1 MDVPSDSSNLKPSS
15 TDSTNKDTSL
25 LIAQQDNNFPNTHPI
40 KHITEEM
47 KLTTVHSQS
56 VMSLI
61 LLKDNR
67 IASGSIDGSISICS
81 INIIEHKWTRN
92 IHKANAHNNWVCT
105 LCELT
110 DTTLVSG
117 GADCQAKI
125 WKILPNELQHIKT
138 ISTFTNIINSI
149 ISLTKGRFASCSDD
163 KTIQIWEDTTYQHI
177 ITFNSDIDYY
187 KSLVQLNGKD
197 TLVACGYTSYLSFW
211 NIDTYVNVHN
221 MKGYNV
227 SRPSYMIALPNGNV
241 ALCSKVDQETIII
254 INTSSYKEIK
264 RIKVENYITK
274 PTTLCVVNEDSFMYV
289 RDGNVVQVSNV
300 DYSVISKVKG
310 NRFDAWFG
318 GVVLIEDGKYF
329 VTTSRFDLTVMKIE
343 YE

>member
-1 MDVPSDSSNLKPSS
+1 MDIPSDSSNLKPSI
-15 TDSTNKDTSL
+15 DVL
-25 LIAQQDNNFPNTHPI
+25 PQLNNNSPNNTHPI

-47 KLTTVHSQS
+47 KLTTIHSQS
-56 VMSLI
+56 IMSLI
-61 LLKDNR
+61 ILKDNR

-81 INIIEHKWTRN
+81 INITEHKWTRN

-110 DTTLVSG
+110 TTTTLVSG

-125 WKILPNELQHIKT
+125 WKILPNDLQHIKT

-149 ISLTKGRFASCSDD
+149 IPLTKGRFASCSDD
-163 KTIQIWEDTTYQHI
+163 KKIQIWEDATYQHI
-177 ITFNSDIDYY
+177 ITFDSDIDYY
-187 KSLVQLNGKD
+187 KSLVQPQNKD
-197 TLVACGYTSYLSFW
+197 ILVACGYTSYLSFW
-211 NIDTYVNVHN
+211 NINTYVNVHN

-254 INTSSYKEIK
+254 INTSLYEEVK
-264 RIKVENYITK
+264 RIKVDNYITK
-274 PTTLCVVNEDSFMYV
+274 PTTLCVVNDNYFIYV

-310 NRFDAWFG
+310 DRFDGWFG
-318 GVVLIEDGKYF
+318 GVVLIENGKYF
-329 VTTSRFDLTVMKIE
+329 ITTSRFDLTVLKIE